1 VCNVANGNADQ
12 WQTDDIP
19 DSVQSRS
26 PSSLASVGLV
36 AVAVLVYCDQSHGLS
51 PLSPHRA
58 EGREE
63 AGRGV
68 ETREAASQPAA
79 QHYAVAVIALLQACA
94 LRAANFSFLP
104 CGNHR
109 LSAQRPT
116 TLIHYD
122 YRWPPRSTGPVL
134 IFICATVNLPVPCLL
149 AARLLFLTR
158 VPVSAVDGALARK
171 HLGALA
177 GGPQE
182 R

>member
-1 VCNVANGNADQ
+1 MDCLRCLH
-12 WQTDDIP
+12 T
-19 DSVQSRS
+19 
-26 PSSLASVGLV
+26 
-36 AVAVLVYCDQSHGLS
+36 VLKGGGG
-51 PLSPHRA
+51 
-58 EGREE
+58 EGRGEE
-63 AGRGV
+63 RG
-68 ETREAASQPAA
+68 SQPASRTT
-79 QHYAVAVIALLQACA
+79 
-94 LRAANFSFLP
+94 LRCGCDSATASLRFEGGQLSFLP

-122 YRWPPRSTGPVL
+122 YRWPPRSTDPVL
-134 IFICATVNLPVPCLL
+134 IFICATVNLPVPRLL